1 MPALL
6 INIKIDLLEKFDLF
20 KITLEDLFGLF
31 EECHIKIRGTYS
43 QECIKYIQS
52 QLGNEIHL
60 YQGLQEVDWVAAT
73 LEMLSE
79 VRSRS
84 VFLYFEDHKLLGSR
98 QRLERTIADFDKHNL
113 DYLCYSFFKSSQL
126 DVNNLLPLGVTQRE
140 LFHEF
145 ALTAQNIALIGKI
158 SPGYYT
164 FSLVSLI
171 SVKYFR
177 EVLSAEKKRFKISSR
192 KVTSAITRLFR
203 YPRYRAV
210 FETINHAL
218 SPLSAKLCIYPP
230 SSPFDLEK
238 IWFEAIVID
247 EGLKFGILKEELFA
261 NYDDDNGAYEES
273 LIKRGLY
280 PFDADSLGTDGAERL
295 NNVVRQIALRDGQS
309 FDCTYYSHVGRIPR
323 APQIEIT
330 VVCGGV
336 TVVCQGTSF
345 PLSSGEAKIFYSN
358 LGPIIQCVESAEL
371 TIRVFDEIF

>member
-6 INIKIDLLEKFDLF
+6 INIKIDLREKLDLF
-20 KITLEDLFGLF
+20 KITLQDLAGLF
-31 EECHIKIRGTYS
+31 EECHIKIRGIYS

-60 YQGLQEVDWVAAT
+60 YQGLQEMDWVAAT
-73 LEMLSE
+73 LEMLSQ

-126 DVNNLLPLGVTQRE
+126 DVKNLLPLGVIQRE

-164 FSLVSLI
+164 FSLVSLT
-171 SVKYFR
+171 SVKYFKK
-177 EVLSAEKKRFKISSR
+177 VLSAENKRFKISSR
-192 KVTSAITRLFR
+192 KVTSVITRLFR

-210 FETINHAL
+210 FKIINHAL
-218 SPLSAKLCIYPP
+218 SPLSAKLCIYQP

-238 IWFEAIVID
+238 IWFEGILID

-280 PFDADSLGTDGAERL
+280 PFDADSLGTDGAEGL
-295 NNVVRQIALRDGQS
+295 NNVVRQIALRDGES
-309 FDCTYYSHVGRIPR
+309 FDCTYYSHVGRIRR
-323 APQIEIT
+323 APQIEVNI
-330 VVCGGV
+330 VRGRV
-336 TVVCQGTSF
+336 TVIYQGISF
-345 PLSSGEAKIFYSN
+345 PLSSGESKVFYSN
-358 LGPIIQCVESAEL
+358 LGPVIQCVKSSEL
-371 TIRVFDEIF
+371 KLKIFDEVF